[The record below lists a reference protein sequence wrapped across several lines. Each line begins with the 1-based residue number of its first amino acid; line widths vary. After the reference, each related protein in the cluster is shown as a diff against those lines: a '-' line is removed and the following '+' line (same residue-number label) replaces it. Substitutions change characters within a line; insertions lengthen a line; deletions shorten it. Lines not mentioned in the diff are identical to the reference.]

1 MIFMVSQNPIVSRVD
16 INYICNSVFSSLWI
30 RALSFETL
38 LTNLVLSQLSS
49 LNSETSLVFGLRLT
63 LMLSSTNFVTL
74 GCPLQSLF

>member
-1 MIFMVSQNPIVSRVD
+1 MIFMVSQNPMVRRVD
-16 INYICNSVFSSLWI
+16 INYTCNSVFSSLWI
-30 RALSFETL
+30 GALSFETL

-63 LMLSSTNFVTL
+63 LMLSSTDFVTL